1 MKAIVVCGGTGGHL
15 FPGIALAE
23 ELRERRHTVR
33 LVVSEKR
40 IDRVAAAGA
49 VGFEVESLPGVAWS
63 GWRPDRALRFA
74 RQLARARR
82 IGGKLIAR
90 FQPAVVVGMGGFS
103 AVAPLLAARARG
115 VPTLIHESNAVA
127 GRANRL
133 LARWATRCAVGM
145 RGAARWFPPGRTVW
159 TGTPVRAALRT
170 LPPRSETRA
179 NLGLPQEKP
188 VVLVMG
194 GSQGARALNRLAL
207 AAAVRLGANRAA
219 WWHLA
224 GETEEAGVREAY
236 AQAGI
241 AARVEAFCHD
251 MAKAYAA
258 ANLVLSRS
266 GAASLAEIA
275 AAGLPSVLVPFP
287 FAADRHQSAN
297 AAVFQAAGA
306 ALVGEEDAWTG
317 DGLAAALEDLF
328 GDRERLGAMAAAAR
342 GLRQGEA
349 HRRLA
354 DEVEALGGS
363 RGGDAP

>member
-1 MKAIVVCGGTGGHL
+1 MNAIVVCGGTGGHL

-63 GWRPDRALRFA
+63 GWRPDRAIRFA
-74 RQLARARR
+74 RQLARARKA
-82 IGGKLIAR
+82 GGTLIAR

-103 AVAPLLAARARG
+103 AFAPLLAARARG

-127 GRANRL
+127 GRANRF

-170 LPPRSETRA
+170 PPSKSDARA
-179 NLGLPQEKP
+179 SLGLPPSKP

-194 GSQGARALNRLAL
+194 GSQGARALNGLAFE
-207 AAAVRLGANRAA
+207 AARRLGAARAA
-219 WWHLA
+219 WLHLA
-224 GETEEAGVREAY
+224 GESDAATMRAAY

-241 AARVEAFCHD
+241 AARVEAFCHE

-258 ANLVLSRS
+258 ADLVLTRS

-297 AAVFQAAGA
+297 AAVFQSAGA
-306 ALVGEEDAWTG
+306 ALAGEESSWTDAR
-317 DGLAAALEDLF
+317 LASALEGLL
-328 GDRERLGAMAAAAR
+328 GDRERLAAMAAAAR
-342 GLRQGEA
+342 GLRQEEA

-354 DEVEALGGS
+354 DEVEALGTR
-363 RGGDAP
+363 RGGAS